1 MHPMSRPEAVAFLS
15 AGTRTGKLAT
25 ATPEGRPHVAP
36 VWFLVD
42 GDDLVF
48 TTGEDTAKGK
58 HLRANPRASLAVDDQ
73 AFPYSFV
80 VVRGPVSLD
89 PSPPDR
95 LDWTTRLAAR
105 YVPAGMAA
113 EYGERN
119 DADGEL
125 LVRLHMDRVV
135 GRAELAH

>member
-1 MHPMSRPEAVAFLS
+1 MHSMSRAEAVAFLS

-25 ATPEGRPHVAP
+25 ASPDGRPHVAP
-36 VWFLVD
+36 IWFLVD
-42 GDDLVF
+42 GDDVVF
-48 TTGEDTAKGK
+48 TTGEATAKGR
-58 HLRANPRASLAVDDQ
+58 HLLANPRASLAVDDQ

-80 VVRGPVSLD
+80 VASGPVSID
-89 PSPPDR
+89 ANPPDR

-125 LVRLHMDRVV
+125 LARLHLVKVV
-135 GRAELAH
+135 GQAEIAH